1 MLFAQAVSTT
11 VHKTAA
17 AACGASVNHSQTR
30 KEKRHGKRRKCFGN
44 HRPQSILR
52 CTSRKNRKDIH
63 PIRYRVDDRLV
74 LRARFLPHSRA
85 SDRKSRILLRSVS
98 SRIRLRCAFHSPVYK
113 LVQKYP
119 IAVFLLSI
127 PVTGILEYFTG
138 LVMFRIWHARWWD
151 YTTAFLNIGGFVC
164 LRSVLSFGVGA
175 LILIYIVDP
184 AVSGITGKLSPRMR
198 NAVSAL
204 LLALLIFDIIMTVLF
219 RMPKPFA

>member
-85 SDRKSRILLRSVS
+85 SDRKSRILGPYL
-98 SRIRLRCAFHSPVYK
+98 PVYGFGALFILLCTSSFK
-113 LVQKYP
+113 KYP

>member
-1 MLFAQAVSTT
+1 MGNAENVSEITARKASSAALLGKIEKIFILFVIAWMIGWFYELAYYLIAEHRIANHGFFYGPYLPVYGF
-11 VHKTAA
+11 
-17 AACGASVNHSQTR
+17 GAL
-30 KEKRHGKRRKCFGN
+30 F
-44 HRPQSILR
+44 ILL
-52 CTSRKNRKDIH
+52 CTSSFK
-63 PIRYRVDDRLV
+63 
-74 LRARFLPHSRA
+74 
-85 SDRKSRILLRSVS
+85 
-98 SRIRLRCAFHSPVYK
+98 
-113 LVQKYP
+113 KYP

-151 YTTAFLNIGGFVC
+151 YTTAFMNIGGFVC

-198 NAVSAL
+198 NSVSAL
-204 LLALLIFDIIMTVLF
+204 LLALLIFDIVMTVLF

>member
-1 MLFAQAVSTT
+1 MGNAGNVSVITARKASSAALLGKVEKIFILFVIASMIGWLYELAFYLIAEHRIANHGFFYGPYLPVYGF
-11 VHKTAA
+11 
-17 AACGASVNHSQTR
+17 GAL
-30 KEKRHGKRRKCFGN
+30 F
-44 HRPQSILR
+44 
-52 CTSRKNRKDIH
+52 
-63 PIRYRVDDRLV
+63 
-74 LRARFLPHSRA
+74 
-85 SDRKSRILLRSVS
+85 ILLCTRS
-98 SRIRLRCAFHSPVYK
+98 FK
-113 LVQKYP
+113 KYP